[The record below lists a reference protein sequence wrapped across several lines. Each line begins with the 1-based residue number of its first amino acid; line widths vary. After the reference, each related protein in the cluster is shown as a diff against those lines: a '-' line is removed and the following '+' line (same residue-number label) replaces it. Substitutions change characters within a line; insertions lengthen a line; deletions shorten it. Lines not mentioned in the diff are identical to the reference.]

1 MPPPGVCLNIIEA
14 RYKKDGFGKFTKP
27 QKFLGQDYEQ
37 LKQYCLTRG
46 VSFIDETFLPD
57 RRSIG
62 QEILRHGILSPSE
75 LACVEWRRPA
85 VSVASEMLILGNFVK
100 LNCSADYK
108 KSNSVLVLYL
118 HLD

>member
-57 RRSIG
+57 GRSIG
-62 QEILRHGILSPSE
+62 QEILRNGILSPSE

-85 VSVASEMLILGNFVK
+85 VSVAPEMLILGNFVK
-100 LNCSADYK
+100 LNCSADYN
-108 KSNSVLVLYL
+108 KSNLVLVL
-118 HLD
+118 

>member
-1 MPPPGVCLNIIEA
+1 MQNSCKQSPKTAVMPPPGVCLNIIEA

-27 QKFLGQDYEQ
+27 HKFFGQDYEQ

-46 VSFIDETFLPD
+46 VSFTDETFLPD

-62 QEILRHGILSPSE
+62 QEIQRHGILSPSE

-85 VSVASEMLILGNFVK
+85 VSVWKVELII
-100 LNCSADYK
+100 
-108 KSNSVLVLYL
+108 
-118 HLD
+118 HLKC